1 MILQILKKYT
11 FREQIRKIDNR
22 YGLGRLETLMASN
35 WFNPLATF
43 YLNIR
48 SFKLSQAW
56 KMPIFVFGCPRFY
69 NLSGRMEI
77 EGRVSPGMIVF
88 NRTRAGSPSLESLQ
102 SEIMNQGRIVFH
114 GCGII
119 GTGNKIRVAEYG
131 VLKIG
136 RDFKIT
142 DMVNIGVYSTVVIGK
157 ETRITHR
164 CQILDSNYHYVAN
177 FNNRSIP
184 KCTNPIV
191 IGKGCWICNSST
203 IQGGTILPDHTIVAS
218 NSLVNKDLS
227 HIGTETI
234 IGGIPAKLL
243 KTGFRRIVDT
253 KMEASLHNY
262 YDKNP
267 DSVFKMLEDIVLE
280 ILSRDSL

>member
-11 FREQIRKIDNR
+11 FRELIRKIDNR

-48 SFKLSQAW
+48 SFKLSHAW
-56 KMPIFVFGCPRFY
+56 KMPIFVFGRPRFY

-88 NRTRAGSPSLESLQ
+88 NRTRAGSPSIESLQ

-119 GTGNKIRVAEYG
+119 GTGNKIRVAKHG
-131 VLKIG
+131 VLEIG
-136 RDFKIT
+136 QDFKIT
-142 DMVNIGVYSTVVIGK
+142 DMVNVGVFSRVIIGEK
-157 ETRITHR
+157 TRIAHR

-177 FNNRSIP
+177 LNNRTIP
-184 KCTNPIV
+184 KCAKPIT
-191 IGKGCWICNSST
+191 IGRECWICNSST
-203 IQGGTILPDHTIVAS
+203 VTGGTTLPDFTIVAS
-218 NSLVNKDLS
+218 NSFVNKDFR
-227 HIGTETI
+227 HIGTEAI
-234 IGGIPAKLL
+234 IGGIPAKLI
-243 KTGFRRIVDT
+243 KTGFRRIMNNE
-253 KMEASLHNY
+253 METSLYYY

-267 DSVFKMLEDIVLE
+267 NCVFKIPENIMPETCSHDNL
-280 ILSRDSL
+280 